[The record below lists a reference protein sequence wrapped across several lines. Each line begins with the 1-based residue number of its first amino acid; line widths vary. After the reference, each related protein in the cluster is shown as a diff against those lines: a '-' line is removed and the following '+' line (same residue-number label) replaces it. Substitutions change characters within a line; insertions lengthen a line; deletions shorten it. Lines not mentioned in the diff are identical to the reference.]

1 MATAALL
8 LDAGLM
14 LLVLLGAAWGMTTLP
29 RAGGGA
35 GSLSLRQ
42 ARRNAIGRT
51 ATALLVAAGVFAIAL
66 LVQVSFPEWQGVP
79 LFVGPTA
86 GAGIALLVFGVLP
99 AVPIEGDVSRRTAV
113 LVRRSVRELLPGGL
127 RVLTFGAGAGAVA
140 AALAGGLSSKA
151 AVGDGRFLC
160 TSLFIAACPPGGP
173 YLYPGWH
180 FSVPVLASLAVLA
193 VGAAVAF
200 RRVILLPAAAWR
212 ELADADRALRSNT
225 AHVLAWVVAAP
236 LLLTLGMFLGA
247 AGVPLFNAAALD
259 TGLSDASADAVS
271 TAGLILIL
279 LGAGGML
286 AGLGAVFTAAILGIR
301 VARLE
306 PRPSHHRQAA
316 EGEAASA

>member
-14 LLVLLGAAWGMTTLP
+14 VFVLVGAGWGMMALP
-29 RAGGGA
+29 RAGAGA
-35 GSLSLRQ
+35 GSLSLRL
-42 ARRNAIGRT
+42 ARRNVTGRT
-51 ATALLVAAGVFAIAL
+51 AAALLVGAGVFAMAL

-79 LFVGPTA
+79 VFVGPAA
-86 GAGIALLVFGVLP
+86 GAGVGLLVFGVLP

-113 LVRRSVRELLPGGL
+113 LVRRSVRELLPRGL
-127 RVLTFGAGAGAVA
+127 RGLTFGAGAGAVA

-160 TSLFIAACPPGGP
+160 TSLFTAACPPGGP

-180 FSVPVLASLAVLA
+180 FAVPVLASLAVLA
-193 VGAAVAF
+193 VGAVMAF
-200 RRVILLPAAAWR
+200 RRVILLPAAAWP
-212 ELADADRALRSNT
+212 ELAGSDRVLRANT
-225 AHVLAWVVAAP
+225 ARVLAWVVAAP

-247 AGVPLFNAAALD
+247 AGVPLYNAAALD
-259 TGLSDASADAVS
+259 TGLSDASAAAVS
-271 TAGLILIL
+271 STGLILIL
-279 LGAGGML
+279 LGAGGLL

-301 VARLE
+301 VARLD

-316 EGEAASA
+316 ETDAASA

>member
-1 MATAALL
+1 M
-8 LDAGLM
+8 
-14 LLVLLGAAWGMTTLP
+14 
-29 RAGGGA
+29 
-35 GSLSLRQ
+35 
-42 ARRNAIGRT
+42 
-51 ATALLVAAGVFAIAL
+51 
-66 LVQVSFPEWQGVP
+66 P

-180 FSVPVLASLAVLA
+180 FSVPVMASLAVLA